1 MSDRLPDEVVTI
13 IASGEDT
20 RTCENTCDVCNAM
33 MVSLAVEVLERR
45 QERCDRCRH
54 WVPEEGE
61 PDGVCKELSE
71 WTDPDFY
78 CGYWEA

>member
-1 MSDRLPDEVVTI
+1 MTDRLTEEEI
-13 IASGEDT
+13 RQCWAAISARLAAS
-20 RTCENTCDVCNAM
+20 
-33 MVSLAVEVLERR
+33 
-45 QERCDRCRH
+45 RCDRCRH